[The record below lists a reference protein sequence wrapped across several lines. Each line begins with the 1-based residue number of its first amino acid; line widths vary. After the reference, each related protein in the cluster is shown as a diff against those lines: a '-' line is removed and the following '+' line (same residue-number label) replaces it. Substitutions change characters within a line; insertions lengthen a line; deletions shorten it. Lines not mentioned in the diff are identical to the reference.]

1 MSSIS
6 VLDDVTVVTP
16 PPAWETG
23 AVGPY
28 ESYGYDQPQPGL
40 KRYHRAPGILRI
52 CYSTIAFTGSENAI
66 AYDIGY
72 GILGRIGGRACGS
85 YRLRG
90 LPADGLFGEVP
101 AGWKI

>member
-1 MSSIS
+1 MEL
-6 VLDDVTVVTP
+6 VVKYFGVGDDVTVVTP

-52 CYSTIAFTGSENAI
+52 CYPTIAFTGSEIAI

-72 GILGRIGGRACGS
+72 GILGEKKGA
-85 YRLRG
+85 RLRII
-90 LPADGLFGEVP
+90 PVAWF
-101 AGWKI
+101 AS